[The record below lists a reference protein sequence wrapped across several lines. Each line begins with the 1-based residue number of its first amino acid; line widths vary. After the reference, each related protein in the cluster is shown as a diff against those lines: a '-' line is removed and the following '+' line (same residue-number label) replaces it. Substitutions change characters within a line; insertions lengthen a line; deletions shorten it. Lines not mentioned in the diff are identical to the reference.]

1 MNNVKKYVIII
12 SMIFFVVIGIVL
24 IRNSFLVGFV
34 NEFRGKNMSPSFTTI
49 DECIDYQ
56 MDYYRDLLDSDNGAT
71 SYDLAELLYRLEYNN
86 QLAIFFQ
93 SSDDTVWVYVI
104 ETSNSDD
111 KISYRIID
119 SRTIFVLF
127 DEWESIGNFKYK
139 CFENQPDATKISED
153 SKVVSVYYEGDK
165 YYIVISH
172 T

>member
-34 NEFRGKNMSPSFTTI
+34 NEFRGKNMSPSFSTI

-86 QLAIFFQ
+86 QLAIVFQ
-93 SSDDTVWVYVI
+93 SSDDTVWVYII
-104 ETSNSDD
+104 ERSNSDD

-127 DEWESIGNFKYK
+127 DEWESSSISALRISLMQQKLV
-139 CFENQPDATKISED
+139 KI
-153 SKVVSVYYEGDK
+153 VRLFL
-165 YYIVISH
+165 YIMRVINIIL
-172 T
+172 